1 MAAHGNAAPAR
12 VQSDHEGQ
20 ERRHRNRC
28 KDKARPHP
36 GRRRRLRPSNN
47 QRQERGGHRQGAT
60 EVVEHL
66 PTANRRNDD
75 GAAFLGRCSVAPQN
89 PGQQLP
95 VAARPPVL
103 PGGRCLIVR
112 REVFKQLDIRG
123 QCRPSEDAFKEI
135 MAQQRIVRH
144 LARQGGLK
152 CIDVVNA
159 LAGVGPFSEQILV
172 DIRNGRGIRIDAA
185 RAGEGSL
192 EERAFT
198 IEGERR
204 GDAWLHQRVAFDDAP
219 GLGVKSRPVERMCH
233 GADQTARSATRQA
246 RVGIERDDIAN
257 TRQCFRGPS
266 PDGHERGVP

>member
-28 KDKARPHP
+28 QDKARPHP

-233 GADQTARSATRQA
+233 GADQAARSATRQA
-246 RVGIERDDIAN
+246 RVGIERDDVAN
-257 TRQCFRGPS
+257 TRQCFRGPP